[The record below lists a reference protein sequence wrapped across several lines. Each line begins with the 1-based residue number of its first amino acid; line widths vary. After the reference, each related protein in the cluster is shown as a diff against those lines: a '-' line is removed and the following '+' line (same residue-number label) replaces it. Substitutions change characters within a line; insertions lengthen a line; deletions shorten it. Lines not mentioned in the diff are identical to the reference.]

1 MREQNLEVKVQACRC
16 EISPHHW
23 ITTQNLD
30 ERART
35 QRDIEALLHDLYI
48 LMSKTNI
55 ISVVAIGLMV
65 SF

>member
-1 MREQNLEVKVQACRC
+1 MAFMAMRK
-16 EISPHHW
+16 
-23 ITTQNLD
+23 NLD

-65 SF
+65 SWSLSSDFDQ